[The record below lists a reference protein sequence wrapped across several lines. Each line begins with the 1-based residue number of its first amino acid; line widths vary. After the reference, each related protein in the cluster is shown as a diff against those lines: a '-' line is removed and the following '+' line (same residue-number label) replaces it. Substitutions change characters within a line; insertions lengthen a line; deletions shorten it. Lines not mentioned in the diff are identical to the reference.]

1 MAAIVSAWN
10 SVAALAAAMQNAVP
24 GTFSRV
30 EIAESGDYQGQLVA
44 YDGDGNICFR
54 LADRGNFTLCFR
66 DGSTL
71 TIAGGD
77 FTINSVGVCA
87 NGVILYR
94 NASGHIVIAKDHRG
108 KIAFVN
114 TAASDNAFDAYD
126 GDTSASE
133 GFSYGSGQE
142 KDQTNL
148 CRMMLPKG
156 GTETN
161 YLEHGYVSE
170 QYNLN
175 TSPMVCKIAGQTYIS
190 CRRVYLMDE

>member
-44 YDGDGNICFR
+44 YDGDGNVCFR
-54 LADRGNFTLCFR
+54 LVNRGNFTLCFR

-71 TIAGGD
+71 AITNN
-77 FTINSVGVCA
+77 FTINTVGVCA

-94 NASGHIVIAKDHRG
+94 DASGHIVIAKDHRG
-108 KIAFVN
+108 KIAFAN

-161 YLEHGYVSE
+161 YMEHGFISG

-175 TSPMVCKIAGQTYIS
+175 TSPMVCKIAGNTYIS

>member
-1 MAAIVSAWN
+1 MAAIVTAWN
-10 SVAALAAAMQNAVP
+10 SISSLAEAMQNAVP

-44 YDGDGNICFR
+44 YDGDGNVCFR
-54 LADRGNFTLCFR
+54 LANRGNFTLCFR
-66 DGSTL
+66 DASTL
-71 TIAGGD
+71 AITNN
-77 FTINSVGVCA
+77 FTINTVGVCA

-94 NASGHIVIAKDHRG
+94 DASGHIVIAKDHRG
-108 KIAFVN
+108 KIAFAN

-161 YLEHGYVSE
+161 YMEYGFISE

-175 TSPMVCKIAGQTYIS
+175 TSPMVCKIAGHTFIS

>member
-24 GTFSRV
+24 GTFSKV

-71 TIAGGD
+71 AITSD
-77 FTINSVGVCA
+77 WSINTVGVCA

-94 NASGHIVIAKDHRG
+94 NAGGHIVIAKDHRG

-114 TAASDNAFDAYD
+114 TAASDNVFNAYD

-133 GFSYGSGQE
+133 SFSYGSGQE

-161 YLEHGYVSE
+161 YMEHGHVSE

-190 CRRVYLMDE
+190 CRRVYLMDK

>member
-1 MAAIVSAWN
+1 MAAIVTAWN
-10 SVAALAAAMQNAVP
+10 SIASLAEAMQNAVP

-54 LADRGNFTLCFR
+54 LANRGNFTLCFR

-71 TIAGGD
+71 AITNN
-77 FTINSVGVCA
+77 FTINTVGVCA

-94 NASGHIVIAKDHRG
+94 DASGHIVIAKDHRG
-108 KIAFVN
+108 KIAFAN

-148 CRMMLPKG
+148 CRMMMPKV

-161 YLEHGYVSE
+161 YMEHGYISE

-175 TSPMVCKIAGQTYIS
+175 TSPMVCKIAEHTFIS

>member
-1 MAAIVSAWN
+1 MAAIVTAWN
-10 SVAALAAAMQNAVP
+10 SIASLAEAMQNAVP
-24 GTFSRV
+24 GTFSKV
-30 EIAESGDYQGQLVA
+30 EIAESGDYAGQLVA
-44 YDGDGNICFR
+44 YDDENNICLR
-54 LADRGNFTLCFR
+54 VVSNTNFTLCFR

-71 TIAGGD
+71 AITNN
-77 FTINSVGVCA
+77 FTINTVGVCA

-94 NASGHIVIAKDHRG
+94 NADGHVVIAKDHRG
-108 KIAFVN
+108 KIAFAN
-114 TAASDNAFDAYD
+114 TAASDNAFTAYD

-148 CRMMLPKG
+148 CRMMVPKV

-161 YLEHGYVSE
+161 YMEHGFISE

-175 TSPMVCKIAGQTYIS
+175 TSPMVCKIAEHTFIS

>member
-10 SVAALAAAMQNAVP
+10 SVAALAEAMQNAVP
-24 GTFSRV
+24 NTFSKV
-30 EIAESGDYQGQLVA
+30 EIAESGDYAGQLVA
-44 YDGDGNICFR
+44 YDDDNNICFR

-71 TIAGGD
+71 AITNN
-77 FTINSVGVCA
+77 FTINTVGVCA

-94 NASGHIVIAKDHRG
+94 DASGHIVIAKDHRG
-108 KIAFVN
+108 KIAFAN

-161 YLEHGYVSE
+161 YMEHGYISE

-175 TSPMVCKIAGQTYIS
+175 TSPMVCKIAEHTFIS
-190 CRRVYLMDE
+190 CRRVYLMDD

>member
-1 MAAIVSAWN
+1 
-10 SVAALAAAMQNAVP
+10 MQNAVP
-24 GTFSRV
+24 STFSKV
-30 EIAESGDYQGQLVA
+30 EIAESGDYTGQLVA
-44 YDGDGNICFR
+44 YDDENNICLR
-54 LADRGNFTLCFR
+54 VVSNRNTTICFR

-71 TIAGGD
+71 AVAD
-77 FTINSVGVCA
+77 FIINKVGVCA
-87 NGVILYR
+87 NGVILYL
-94 NASGHIVIAKDHRG
+94 NATGHVVIAKDHRG
-108 KIAFVN
+108 KIAFVL
-114 TAASDNAFDAYD
+114 TAASDNAFTAFN
-126 GDTSASE
+126 GDTNASE

-161 YLEHGYVSE
+161 YMEHGFISE

-190 CRRVYLMDE
+190 CHRVHLMDK

>member
-1 MAAIVSAWN
+1 MAAIVTAWN
-10 SVAALAAAMQNAVP
+10 SIASLAEAMQNAVP
-24 GTFSRV
+24 DTFSKV

-71 TIAGGD
+71 AITSD
-77 FTINSVGVCA
+77 WSINTVGVCA

-94 NASGHIVIAKDHRG
+94 NAGGHIVIAKDHRG

-114 TAASDNAFDAYD
+114 TAASDNVFNAYD

-133 GFSYGSGQE
+133 SFSYGSGQE

-161 YLEHGYVSE
+161 YMEHGHVSE

-190 CRRVYLMDE
+190 CRRVYLMDK

>member
-30 EIAESGDYQGQLVA
+30 EIAESGDYTGQLVA

-66 DGSTL
+66 DGSELAITS
-71 TIAGGD
+71 D
-77 FTINSVGVCA
+77 WSINTVGVCA

-94 NASGHIVIAKDHRG
+94 NAGGHIVIAKDHRG

-114 TAASDNAFDAYD
+114 TAASDNAFAAYD

-133 GFSYGSGQE
+133 SFSYGSGQE

-148 CRMMLPKG
+148 CHMMLPKG

-190 CRRVYLMDE
+190 CRRVYLMDK

>member
-71 TIAGGD
+71 AIAGGD
-77 FTINSVGVCA
+77 FIINMVGVCA

-114 TAASDNAFDAYD
+114 TAASDYTFDAYG

-133 GFSYGSGQE
+133 SFSYGSGQE

-148 CRMMLPKG
+148 CRMMMPKG

-175 TSPMVCKIAGQTYIS
+175 TSPMVCQIAGHTYIS

>member
-30 EIAESGDYQGQLVA
+30 KIAESGDYQGQLVA

-71 TIAGGD
+71 AITSN
-77 FTINSVGVCA
+77 FTINTVGVCA

-94 NASGHIVIAKDHRG
+94 DASGHIVIAKDHRG
-108 KIAFVN
+108 KIAFAN
-114 TAASDNAFDAYD
+114 TAASDNAFAAYD

-133 GFSYGSGQE
+133 SFSYGSGQE

-161 YLEHGYVSE
+161 YMEHGYISE

-175 TSPMVCKIAGQTYIS
+175 TSPMVCKIAGHTFIS